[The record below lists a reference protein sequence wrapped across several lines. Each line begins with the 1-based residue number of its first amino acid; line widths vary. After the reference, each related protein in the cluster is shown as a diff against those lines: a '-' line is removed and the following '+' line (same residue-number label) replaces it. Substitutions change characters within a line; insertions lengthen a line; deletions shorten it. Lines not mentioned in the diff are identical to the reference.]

1 MDNIREGDLVEWRT
15 RSGIRSTGTVKFV
28 MQDKARIT
36 PTGVYNT
43 TGRLNIALD
52 KLTKVA
58 P

>member
-1 MDNIREGDLVEWRT
+1 MDIREGDLVEWT
-15 RSGIRSTGTVKFV
+15 SRSGSRSTGTVKFI

-52 KLTKVA
+52 KLRRVA